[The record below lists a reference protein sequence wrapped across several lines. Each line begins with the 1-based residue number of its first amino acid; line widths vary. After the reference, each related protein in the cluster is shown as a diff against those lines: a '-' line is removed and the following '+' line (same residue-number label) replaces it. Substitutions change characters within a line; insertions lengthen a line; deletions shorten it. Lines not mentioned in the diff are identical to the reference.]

1 MAVFG
6 LFAGA
11 SRTLLIQRRRL
22 SEPTWDGACDILR
35 ASLRSPH
42 RIHRRDRRG
51 AALVTVDNGLD
62 MLQGVMGF
70 EES

>member
-1 MAVFG
+1 M
-6 LFAGA
+6 
-11 SRTLLIQRRRL
+11 LLIQRRRL

-42 RIHRRDRRG
+42 RIHRRDRCG
-51 AALVTVDNGLD
+51 AALVAVDKGLD
-62 MLQGVMGF
+62 MVKGVMRY